1 MLSIL
6 IVFFQRIKN
15 NLQGLWSLIQ
25 LEKQRHGCG
34 TCRSRLDAL
43 EGRIQVMAEIHKSL
57 YASEPVSKVE
67 IGSQLRTLCDSV
79 AECGVRVLLRVPIA
93 GSIPRRVGDQIY
105 RLVQE
110 GLSNAIRH
118 AQATTLRVDLFLLP
132 HRIQLVVADDG
143 RGFPFQGTYN
153 LQTLNARG
161 LGPVSIKERVA
172 TLKGELTLVSSAD
185 GSRLTIALPR
195 MRAPMTSSL
204 HTSIS

>member
-1 MLSIL
+1 
-6 IVFFQRIKN
+6 
-15 NLQGLWSLIQ
+15 
-25 LEKQRHGCG
+25 
-34 TCRSRLDAL
+34 
-43 EGRIQVMAEIHKSL
+43 MASHADMET
-57 YASEPVSKVE
+57 A
-67 IGSQLRTLCDSV
+67 LRTLCDSV